1 MSGEKRLDSMRYY
14 RAAASMNARSRR
26 RDSDAPCLIEEGLSI
41 LRIDILVADR
51 QGGPYVA
58 REYLTLESVLCVA
71 SANVWSVSTVQPVD
85 SITME
90 A

>member
-1 MSGEKRLDSMRYY
+1 
-14 RAAASMNARSRR
+14 MNARSRR
-26 RDSDAPCLIEEGLSI
+26 RDSDAPCLIEEGLGI

-71 SANVWSVSTVQPVD
+71 SANIWSVSTVQPVD
-85 SITME
+85 SIVVE

>member
-1 MSGEKRLDSMRYY
+1 MSGEKRLDSMGYY
-14 RAAASMNARSRR
+14 RSAASMNARSRR
-26 RDSDAPCLIEEGLSI
+26 RDSDAPCLIEEGLGI

-71 SANVWSVSTVQPVD
+71 NIWSVSTVQPVD
-85 SITME
+85 SIAVE
-90 A
+90 D